1 MPFYFNKLG
10 LNISSLVDFYPG
22 SEFLWLIFKSLK
34 IRSFNS
40 GLNYCAA
47 VLAGS
52 ASGSTPFNLLF
63 EYTAEEILW
72 NLVGRIVMILNDE
85 T

>member
-1 MPFYFNKLG
+1 MPFYFNNLG
-10 LNISSLVDFYPG
+10 LNIHSLVDFYPG

-34 IRSFNS
+34 KGSFNS

-47 VLAGS
+47 VLTGS

-72 NLVGRIVMILNDE
+72 ILVGRIVIDPK
-85 T
+85 